1 MRPFT
6 VAVAALIALGASVPA
21 QAAGAPTQAPDTASA
36 PKSQL
41 FLTVSESDDTWIRG
55 VQLRCEPKPSGRHPH
70 AALACAEITR
80 AAGDLNALPRLKRP
94 CTKKYDPVTA
104 SAHGSHKGRGVSWV
118 KIFPNRCELD
128 VATGSV
134 FRF

>member
-6 VAVAALIALGASVPA
+6 VAVAALIALGASAPA
-21 QAAGAPTQAPDTASA
+21 QAVDTASA
-36 PKSQL
+36 PKRGL
-41 FLTVSESDDTWIRG
+41 FLTVSEADNTWIRG
-55 VQLRCEPKPSGRHPH
+55 VLLRCDPRPAGRHPH
-70 AALACAEITR
+70 AESACAEI
-80 AAGDLNALPRLKRP
+80 AGASGDLDGLPRRERP

-104 SAHGSHKGRGVSWV
+104 SATGSHRGRDVSWV
-118 KIFPNRCELD
+118 KVFPNRCELE